1 MERTQKNIMLN
12 FLLLIVAF
20 NGQTTITYHKNA
32 YDCEIAMLQA
42 TDYGNYKHIKDIK
55 CIDLQR
61 K

>member
-1 MERTQKNIMLN
+1 MLN

-32 YDCEIAMLQA
+32 YDCEVAMLQA